1 MVLSGYA
8 CVPVQ
13 VASQWLWLKRAITDE
28 EEKDAIVDIHVTLG
42 RLKVPSDLIWVS
54 PGVGWIRVDGNF
66 AKSSFLN
73 QVDAL
78 VWFKPSRIRSTD
90 MHMASPARSSV
101 VLSDEARLA
110 KVLLMSRM
118 AIRNHVPLTQL
129 KRVANLQDYAEGNAE
144 STGPGSSS
152 MGPTGSNAFLL
163 HRTEKIF
170 DFSALYNHYD
180 SSGKGHLTRRSLET
194 MLIDVGVRMEK
205 TDVNRFLYFF
215 NFNKQ
220 TGYISPQEFGI
231 LLKLSD
237 FEVDLIVEKMRVKLL
252 SSVRPEASTDTRGAR
267 LNTGQDSCIRFC

>member
-1 MVLSGYA
+1 MVLSGYT

-13 VASQWLWLKRAITDE
+13 VASQWLWLKRASTDE

-78 VWFKPSRIRSTD
+78 VWLKPSRIRSTD

-101 VLSDEARLA
+101 ALSEEARLA

-129 KRVANLQDYAEGNAE
+129 KKVANLQDYSEGNAE
-144 STGPGSSS
+144 GAGLGSVIV
-152 MGPTGSNAFLL
+152 GAPTGSNAFLL
-163 HRTEKIF
+163 HRTERIF

-180 SSGKGHLTRRSLET
+180 SSGKGHLTRRSLEN
-194 MLIDVGVRMEK
+194 MLNDVGVRMDK
-205 TDVNRFLYFF
+205 IDVNRFLYFF

-220 TGYISPQEFGI
+220 TGYISPQDFGI

-252 SSVRPEASTDTRGAR
+252 SSVRPEAPSDTRGAR
-267 LNTGQDSCIRFC
+267 LTAGTLDRSF